1 MSAVAVDLTPPRG
14 ARAPRA
20 SIGRVLTETS
30 TMVGRSI
37 RLARR
42 HVDTLVMAML
52 LPLMIMALFVYVFGG
67 AIDRSGDYVNYV
79 VPGIVL
85 LCVGFGAAS
94 TAVPVAADVNDGM
107 IDRLRSM
114 PIHPAAVLAGHVAA
128 SVVRNAVSTMI
139 VVVAALAMGFRPD
152 ATPLEWLALAALLT
166 VYVLALSWLAAGLG
180 TVAGNAEAASMAG
193 FFMLFVPYMSSAFVP
208 TSTMPGPLR
217 AISDH
222 QPITPVIGTARGL
235 LTGDPIGHDAWLAVV
250 WSLGLLALGLG
261 AATILYRRRAAS

>member
-193 FFMLFVPYMSSAFVP
+193 FFMLFVPYMSSA
-208 TSTMPGPLR
+208 LC
-217 AISDH
+217 
-222 QPITPVIGTARGL
+222 
-235 LTGDPIGHDAWLAVV
+235 
-250 WSLGLLALGLG
+250 
-261 AATILYRRRAAS
+261 RRRPCQGRSGRSATTSRSPPSSGPPEACSPAIRSATTPGSPSSGRSDSSPWA